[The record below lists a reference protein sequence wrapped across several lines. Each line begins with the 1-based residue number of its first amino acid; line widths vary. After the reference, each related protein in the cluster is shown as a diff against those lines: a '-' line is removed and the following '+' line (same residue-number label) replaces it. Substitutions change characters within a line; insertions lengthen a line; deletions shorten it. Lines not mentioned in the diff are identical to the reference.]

1 MFAVLVLLVRHHDRV
16 VRQAEM
22 LDSVWGTRCVSV
34 STLTSRVKAARRA
47 IGDDGTG
54 QRMIRTVRGVGYR
67 FVAPIHEHADP
78 EATGSLPQDIRFCRG
93 HDGVRIALARVGTGP
108 VLVKAANWMTHLGF
122 DVDSPFWRHWLAGL
136 STGHTLVRYDARGC
150 GLSSWEVAHL
160 GFEDWVRDL
169 ELVADALDLR
179 RFPLIGLSHGGA
191 VAIGY
196 AARHPERVSHLVL
209 VGACARGP
217 PPRPPPAQR
226 WPPRDELPRR
236 TTSPGNTLL
245 YRRAL
250 AAVDVRRAAADVGC
264 PTLVLH
270 ARGDRVVPL
279 ECAAELAAAIPGS
292 RLSRC
297 PAPATC
303 HGRTRPRGR
312 SCCPRCGP
320 SSRTT
325 RARASF
331 GSPSPAPP
339 SWAVVGRGL
348 PRACVGSAGRG
359 GRGHDDLSQG
369 RAPGLCTSALRREHE
384 QRVADGALTGRV
396 GRVRDQLPADGHGGR
411 AATVEVDGVGE
422 AERPCHVSGFG
433 DAQAQVSGA
442 APVRGDQHGAALRV
456 HAGEGPRVALDRPSV
471 EEPRVGRL
479 HHAVLAQVKSHR
491 RPARA
496 VDRR

>member
-1 MFAVLVLLVRHHDRV
+1 MFTFADCELDPDRYELRRGGDVVHVEPQVFAVLVLLVRHHDRV

-122 DVDSPFWRHWLAGL
+122 DVDSPLWRHWLAGL

-209 VGACARGP
+209 VGACARGATAAAAAG
-217 PPRPPPAQR
+217 AQR

-292 RLSRC
+292 RLVPLPGSSHLPREDEAAW
-297 PAPATC
+297 PVLLSTLRAFLEDDARA
-303 HGRTRPRGR
+303 GRLRQPVSLPRRRGL
-312 SCCPRCGP
+312 
-320 SSRTT
+320 SSAGDS
-325 RARASF
+325 RARV
-331 GSPSPAPP
+331 
-339 SWAVVGRGL
+339 WDR
-348 PRACVGSAGRG
+348 RAG
-359 GRGHDDLSQG
+359 GR
-369 RAPGLCTSALRREHE
+369 
-384 QRVADGALTGRV
+384 
-396 GRVRDQLPADGHGGR
+396 
-411 AATVEVDGVGE
+411 
-422 AERPCHVSGFG
+422 
-433 DAQAQVSGA
+433 
-442 APVRGDQHGAALRV
+442 HGA
-456 HAGEGPRVALDRPSV
+456 
-471 EEPRVGRL
+471 
-479 HHAVLAQVKSHR
+479 
-491 RPARA
+491 
-496 VDRR
+496 

>member
-1 MFAVLVLLVRHHDRV
+1 VFTFADCELDPDRYELRRGADVVHVEPQVFAVLLLLVRHRDRV

-67 FVAPIHEHADP
+67 FVAPIHEHADG

-93 HDGVRIALARVGTGP
+93 HDGVRIALARLGTGP

-160 GFEDWVRDL
+160 GFEEWVRDL
-169 ELVADALDLR
+169 ELVADVLDLR

-209 VGACARGP
+209 VGACARGATAAAATA
-217 PPRPPPAQR
+217 AQR

-292 RLSRC
+292 RLVPLPGSS
-297 PAPATC
+297 
-303 HGRTRPRGR
+303 HLPREDEAAWPVLLSTLR
-312 SCCPRCGP
+312 AFLDDE
-320 SSRTT
+320 
-325 RARASF
+325 ARAGRLRQPVSL
-331 GSPSPAPP
+331 PRR
-339 SWAVVGRGL
+339 RGL
-348 PRACVGSAGRG
+348 SSAADPRVHVWDRRAG
-359 GRGHDDLSQG
+359 GR
-369 RAPGLCTSALRREHE
+369 
-384 QRVADGALTGRV
+384 
-396 GRVRDQLPADGHGGR
+396 
-411 AATVEVDGVGE
+411 
-422 AERPCHVSGFG
+422 
-433 DAQAQVSGA
+433 
-442 APVRGDQHGAALRV
+442 RGT
-456 HAGEGPRVALDRPSV
+456 
-471 EEPRVGRL
+471 
-479 HHAVLAQVKSHR
+479 
-491 RPARA
+491 
-496 VDRR
+496 

>member
-1 MFAVLVLLVRHHDRV
+1 VFTFADCELDPDRYELRRGGDVVHVEPQVFAVLVLLVRHHDRV

-122 DVDSPFWRHWLAGL
+122 DVDSPLWRHWLAGL

-196 AARHPERVSHLVL
+196 AARHPERVSHLAL
-209 VGACARGP
+209 VGACARGATAAAAAG
-217 PPRPPPAQR
+217 AQR
-226 WPPRDELPRR
+226 WPPMDELPRR

-292 RLSRC
+292 RLVPLPGSSHLPREDEAAW
-297 PAPATC
+297 PVLLSTLRAFLDDDARA
-303 HGRTRPRGR
+303 GRLRQPVSLPRRRGL
-312 SCCPRCGP
+312 
-320 SSRTT
+320 SSAGDP
-325 RARASF
+325 RARV
-331 GSPSPAPP
+331 
-339 SWAVVGRGL
+339 WDR
-348 PRACVGSAGRG
+348 RAG
-359 GRGHDDLSQG
+359 GR
-369 RAPGLCTSALRREHE
+369 
-384 QRVADGALTGRV
+384 
-396 GRVRDQLPADGHGGR
+396 
-411 AATVEVDGVGE
+411 
-422 AERPCHVSGFG
+422 
-433 DAQAQVSGA
+433 
-442 APVRGDQHGAALRV
+442 HGA
-456 HAGEGPRVALDRPSV
+456 
-471 EEPRVGRL
+471 
-479 HHAVLAQVKSHR
+479 
-491 RPARA
+491 
-496 VDRR
+496 

>member
-1 MFAVLVLLVRHHDRV
+1 MFTFADCELDPDRYELRRGGDVVHVEPQVFAVLVLLVRHHDRV

-122 DVDSPFWRHWLAGL
+122 DVDSPLWRHWLAGL

-209 VGACARGP
+209 VGACARGATAAAAAG
-217 PPRPPPAQR
+217 AQR

-292 RLSRC
+292 RLVPLPGSSHLPREDEAAW
-297 PAPATC
+297 PVLLSTLRAFLEDDDARA
-303 HGRTRPRGR
+303 GRLRQPVPLPHRRGL
-312 SCCPRCGP
+312 
-320 SSRTT
+320 SSAGDS
-325 RARASF
+325 RARV
-331 GSPSPAPP
+331 
-339 SWAVVGRGL
+339 WDR
-348 PRACVGSAGRG
+348 RAG
-359 GRGHDDLSQG
+359 GR
-369 RAPGLCTSALRREHE
+369 
-384 QRVADGALTGRV
+384 
-396 GRVRDQLPADGHGGR
+396 
-411 AATVEVDGVGE
+411 
-422 AERPCHVSGFG
+422 
-433 DAQAQVSGA
+433 
-442 APVRGDQHGAALRV
+442 HGA
-456 HAGEGPRVALDRPSV
+456 
-471 EEPRVGRL
+471 
-479 HHAVLAQVKSHR
+479 
-491 RPARA
+491 
-496 VDRR
+496 